1 MPEQLSFPQAGVWPR
16 PSDAWQRPEDWV
28 FFALQPDRAVA
39 MEIAELARHERA
51 EHGLKGGRLGTDRFH
66 VSLYGLGESAA
77 MPQTT
82 VAAAIDAAVSIALPP
97 FDVAFDRVLSFRGAR
112 KRRPLVLC
120 GGDGLGA
127 ETADPAEGGFGISR
141 LRSRTNHV
149 HYPALQPRQPY
160 GIRRGGC
167 LRPRCV

>member
-51 EHGLKGGRLGTDRFH
+51 EHGLKGGQLGTDRFH

-82 VAAAIDAAVSIALPP
+82 VAAAINAAVSIVLPP
-97 FDVAFDRVLSFRGAR
+97 FDVVFDRVLSFRGAR

-127 ETADPAEGGFGISR
+127 R
-141 LRSRTNHV
+141 
-149 HYPALQPRQPY
+149 
-160 GIRRGGC
+160 
-167 LRPRCV
+167 

>member
-1 MPEQLSFPQAGVWPR
+1 
-16 PSDAWQRPEDWV
+16 
-28 FFALQPDRAVA
+28 

-51 EHGLKGGRLGTDRFH
+51 EHGLKGGQLGTDRFH

-82 VAAAIDAAVSIALPP
+82 VAAAIDAAVSIVLPP
-97 FDVAFDRVLSFRGAR
+97 FAFDRVLSFRGAR

-127 ETADPAEGGFGISR
+127 R
-141 LRSRTNHV
+141 
-149 HYPALQPRQPY
+149 
-160 GIRRGGC
+160 
-167 LRPRCV
+167 

>member
-16 PSDAWQRPEDWV
+16 PSDAWPRPEDWV

-51 EHGLKGGRLGTDRFH
+51 EHGLKGAQLGTDRFH

-82 VAAAIDAAVSIALPP
+82 VAAAIDAAVSIVLPP

-127 ETADPAEGGFGISR
+127 
-141 LRSRTNHV
+141 LR
-149 HYPALQPRQPY
+149 PP
-160 GIRRGGC
+160 IRRKAALEFLACGREQIMYITPHC
-167 LRPRCV
+167 SHANRME